1 MDDYSAPKRSISLV
15 RYEDDHALVARGSLI
30 PLALK
35 KIIPTVPMVRPARP
49 LMLPVAAL
57 MVLLLLVLVGF
68 VSSGPLVAQVEG
80 LVNTMATPALV
91 VEGVYSD
98 FATPPH
104 FGPAEAYADL
114 AFYTATQ
121 NSLIDGGATFI
132 DLNIASNTIRY
143 FKRGVLSIQDTLAHT
158 PREDSW
164 CRTEAGLYTIE
175 AVLEQNFS
183 TYLGVTLPYSVKFGP
198 NLFIHD
204 WPVAPGGQV
213 VDQSYDED
221 CLRLRDGVARSLF
234 SEVKVGTPVLVH
246 APVREYETFN
256 FESKVP
262 TIDLQHYLIADI
274 ASETVL
280 AVGDRYEP
288 VPIASLTKLM
298 TALIAIETMSLDD
311 TLAVREPS
319 LVESVVPRLQGESNV
334 TLYSLLQLLLVESSN
349 EAAEVI
355 ANNYGRDKFIQA
367 MNVKARELGLRD
379 TVFVD
384 PSGIGGGNVS
394 SVNDLWWLTR
404 FIFEYE
410 PFIFTLTRNDEVLPS
425 YVNDAFTDLVN
436 FNTVESIDSFIGG
449 KVGETTAAK
458 KTSVTIH
465 RLLIGGVERDIAVIL
480 LGSDNRR
487 ADVLTLLEYTN
498 ERFPQ

>member
-1 MDDYSAPKRSISLV
+1 MDDHSAQKRSVSLV

-35 KIIPTVPMVRPARP
+35 KTIPTVPMVRPTRS
-49 LMLPVAAL
+49 LMLPVVVSA
-57 MVLLLLVLVGF
+57 VLLLMVGF
-68 VSSGPLVAQVEG
+68 IGAGPLVAQVEG
-80 LVNTMATPALV
+80 LVDTMATPALV

-104 FGPAEAYADL
+104 FGPAEAYANPE
-114 AFYTATQ
+114 FYTATQ

-158 PREDSW
+158 PNQGSW
-164 CRTEAGLYTIE
+164 CRTEAGLYSVE
-175 AVLEQNFS
+175 AMLEHNFS

-204 WPVAPGGQV
+204 WPVATDGQL
-213 VDQSYDED
+213 VDSSYSED
-221 CLRLRDGVARSLF
+221 CIRLDRGVAQALF
-234 SEVKVGTPVLVH
+234 DDVKAGTPVLVH
-246 APVREYETFN
+246 APVREYETFG

-274 ASETVL
+274 ASETIL
-280 AVGDRYEP
+280 AVGDRYDS

-311 TLAVREPS
+311 TLLVREPN
-319 LVESVVPRLQGESNV
+319 LVESVIPRLQGESSV
-334 TLYSLLQLLLVESSN
+334 TLYSLLELLLVESSN

-355 ANNYGRDKFIQA
+355 ANNYGRDRFIQA
-367 MNVKARELGLRD
+367 MNVRARELGLRD

-384 PSGIGGGNVS
+384 PSGLGNGNVS

-404 FIFEYE
+404 YIYQYE
-410 PFIFTLTRNDEVLPS
+410 PFIFTLTRDDAVLPS
-425 YVNDAFTDLVN
+425 YVNDSFADLVN

-465 RLLIGGVERDIAVIL
+465 RLLIGGAERDIAVIL